1 MLLQMSVKVS
11 SAAIAMLVAVILGP
25 GAGVAASP
33 AAGQEHPAPAA
44 EIAPISAATF
54 DDMLADSVEEKGG
67 VETEQGDTLR
77 VELHEEAKVL
87 FFTRPIHPAHPGIVA
102 VEIVEVEG
110 VPSIETSG
118 WWAGDAQAFEIWFKA
133 FERRNERLVRE
144 WQEE

>member
-1 MLLQMSVKVS
+1 MLGS
-11 SAAIAMLVAVILGP
+11 

-33 AAGQEHPAPAA
+33 AAGQEHPAQAA
-44 EIAPISAATF
+44 NATPISEAAF
-54 DDMLADSVEEKGG
+54 EEMLTDSVEGKGG

-77 VELHEEAKVL
+77 VELHEEARVL
-87 FFTRPIHPAHPGIVA
+87 FFTRPVHPAHPGIVA
-102 VEIVEVEG
+102 VEIVEEEG

-118 WWAGDAQAFEIWFKA
+118 WWAGDEQAFEIWFKA